1 MADNHDTDAA
11 QAVDTGAQQVA
22 GAYARAFIGAVEG
35 SAAGP
40 AAGGGPAAE
49 DAVLAELDSWVDDVL
64 ARQPK
69 LDSVLR
75 SAMVTPEDK
84 HRMLDRAL
92 AGKAHPLVLN
102 LLKVLATHGRLDLV
116 RPVRDAARSFLN
128 QKRNRFQVKVVTAGP
143 LEPKQSSVLRDRL
156 AAMLGGEPV
165 LTHEVDPNV
174 IGGLV
179 VRVGDV
185 VFDGSLAT
193 NLARLREQLVNRSV
207 HEIQRRRD
215 RFSTSEGN

>member
-1 MADNHDTDAA
+1 MAKTHDNDDAE
-11 QAVDTGAQQVA
+11 AVDPGAQNVA
-22 GAYARAFIGAVEG
+22 GAYAKAFLG
-35 SAAGP
+35 
-40 AAGGGPAAE
+40 AAE
-49 DAVLAELDSWVDDVL
+49 QAGSEEAVLAELDSWVDDVL

-69 LDSVLR
+69 LDSVLG
-75 SAMVTPEDK
+75 SAMVAAEDK
-84 HRMLDRAL
+84 FRMLDRAL
-92 AGKAHPLVLN
+92 QGKANPLL
-102 LLKVLATHGRLDLV
+102 LKFLKVLATHGRLDLTRAV
-116 RPVRDAARSFLN
+116 RNAARKFLN
-128 QKRNRFQVKVVTAGP
+128 HKRNRFQVKVVTAGP
-143 LEPKQSSVLRDRL
+143 LEPKQSAALRDRL

-215 RFSTSEGN
+215 RFSTPAGN

>member
-1 MADNHDTDAA
+1 MAETHDIDEA

-22 GAYARAFIGAVEG
+22 GAYARAFIGAVEK
-35 SAAGP
+35 SAAGK
-40 AAGGGPAAE
+40 AAAE

-69 LDSVLR
+69 LEAVFA
-75 SAMVTPEDK
+75 SAMVAPEDK
-84 HRMLDRAL
+84 HRMLDQVL
-92 AGKAHPLVLN
+92 KGKANPLVLN
-102 LLKVLATHGRLDLV
+102 LLKVLATHGRLDVV
-116 RPVRDAARSFLN
+116 RAVRDAAKAYLN

-143 LEPKQSSVLRDRL
+143 LEPKQSAALRDRL
-156 AAMLGGEPV
+156 ASMLGGDPV
-165 LTHEVDPNV
+165 LTHEVDPGV

-215 RFSTSEGN
+215 RFSPSEGN

>member
-1 MADNHDTDAA
+1 MSTNTHDTNEAEP
-11 QAVDTGAQQVA
+11 VDSGAQHVA
-22 GAYARAFIGAVEG
+22 DAYARAFLG
-35 SAAGP
+35 
-40 AAGGGPAAE
+40 AAE
-49 DAVLAELDSWVDDVL
+49 NARAEEAVLAELDSWVDDVL

-69 LDSVLR
+69 LDSVLS
-75 SAMVTPEDK
+75 SAMVAPEDK
-84 HRMLDRAL
+84 YRMIDRAL
-92 AGKAHPLVLN
+92 KGKANPLLVKF
-102 LLKVLATHGRLDLV
+102 LKVLSTHGRLNLT
-116 RPVRDAARSFLN
+116 RAVRDAARKILN

-143 LEPKQSSVLRDRL
+143 LEPKQSAALRERL

-165 LTHEVDPNV
+165 LSHEVDPSV

-215 RFSTSEGN
+215 RFSPPAGN

>member
-1 MADNHDTDAA
+1 MSTNNHDTNEAD
-11 QAVDTGAQQVA
+11 AVDTGAQNVA
-22 GAYARAFIGAVEG
+22 GAYAKAFIGAAEKA
-35 SAAGP
+35 AAGK
-40 AAGGGPAAE
+40 AGAE
-49 DAVLAELDSWVDDVL
+49 EAVLAELDSWVDDVL

-69 LDSVLR
+69 LDSVLS
-75 SAMVTPEDK
+75 SALVPPEDK
-84 HRMLDRAL
+84 FRMIDRAIG
-92 AGKAHPLVLN
+92 GKADPLLVK
-102 LLKVLATHGRLDLV
+102 LLKVLANHGRLDLT
-116 RPVRDAARSFLN
+116 RAVRDAARTILN

-143 LEPKQSSVLRDRL
+143 LEPKQSADLRERL

-165 LTHEVDPNV
+165 LTHQVDPDV

-215 RFSTSEGN
+215 RFSPAAGN

>member
-1 MADNHDTDAA
+1 MATNTHEKNDAK
-11 QAVDTGAQQVA
+11 AVDIGAQNVA
-22 GAYARAFIGAVEG
+22 AAYAKAFIAAVEN
-35 SAAGP
+35 
-40 AAGGGPAAE
+40 AAGGKAAAE

-69 LDSVLR
+69 LDAVL
-75 SAMVTPEDK
+75 SSGMVAPEEK
-84 HRMLDRAL
+84 CRMLDRVL
-92 AGKAHPLVLN
+92 AGKANPLLVK
-102 LLKVLATHGRLDLV
+102 LLKVLANHGRLDITGA
-116 RPVRDAARSFLN
+116 VRDAARTIQN
-128 QKRNRFQVKVVTAGP
+128 QKRNRFQVKVITAAP
-143 LEPKQSSVLRDRL
+143 LEPKQSAALRDRL

-165 LTHEVDPNV
+165 LTHEVDPGV

-215 RFSTSEGN
+215 RFSTAAGN